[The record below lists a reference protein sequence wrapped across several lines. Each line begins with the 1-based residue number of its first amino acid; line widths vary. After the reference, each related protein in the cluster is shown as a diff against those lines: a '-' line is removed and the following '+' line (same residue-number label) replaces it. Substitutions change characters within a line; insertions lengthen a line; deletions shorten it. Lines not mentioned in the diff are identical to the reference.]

1 MSQNIFD
8 VAVGFRKTPCSTQ
21 LALRCAGLFGALHN
35 GSGKAR
41 LERFFCTLDASV
53 FWSDVGHQQS
63 VKRVLLGGSKVH
75 INIPG
80 YQGWMLKF

>member
-1 MSQNIFD
+1 MWQLVFARRLAARSLPSD
-8 VAVGFRKTPCSTQ
+8 VQICLERFT
-21 LALRCAGLFGALHN
+21 N

>member
-1 MSQNIFD
+1 MWQLVFARRLAARSLPSD
-8 VAVGFRKTPCSTQ
+8 VQVC
-21 LALRCAGLFGALHN
+21 FGALHN